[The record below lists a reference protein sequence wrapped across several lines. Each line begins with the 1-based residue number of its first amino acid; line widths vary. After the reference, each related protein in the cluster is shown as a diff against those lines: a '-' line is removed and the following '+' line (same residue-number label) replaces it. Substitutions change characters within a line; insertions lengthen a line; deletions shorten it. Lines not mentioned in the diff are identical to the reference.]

1 MSENAPTR
9 SLDDIDLAALRVSYR
24 VCTCMFTCLHLS
36 GAFPTEKTRQNMI
49 TVSVVCFKDMWN

>member
-24 VCTCMFTCLHLS
+24 VCVCTCMFTCLHLPGLS
-36 GAFPTEKTRQNMI
+36 HGNKWVEMRSLPVLCVFED
-49 TVSVVCFKDMWN
+49 V